1 MLASDE
7 YGTGMDLA
15 TKQHATV
22 MPNLVNYKAFKSFMF
37 QQKVI
42 EKFEDTGLVEISGR
56 SLESRNY
63 YCCQPTVDYHSFI
76 CCS

>member
-22 MPNLVNYKAFKSFMF
+22 MPNLVNYKAFVVYVSAKSHR
-37 QQKVI
+37 KI
-42 EKFEDTGLVEISGR
+42 
-56 SLESRNY
+56 
-63 YCCQPTVDYHSFI
+63 
-76 CCS
+76 